1 MPNYKLNIDFSDE
14 ALRTI
19 YAAGQKLALVKT
31 VTGDAGQQVT
41 WVATLPFQTNVIEW
55 KNEYMLYAAGHE
67 ASNGATIKKLSEVE
81 TTDDGCIYD
90 FIDGTFGNA
99 HTDPAV
105 QRNTYGAR
113 NEMNQYP
120 YLTVGMAVSATV
132 NGEMKK
138 GNPINAVDLPYN
150 HTAVMSPIESVGI
163 FLATDID
170 DGMVLTR
177 EFGNS
182 LTVEYRGS
190 ETEHSV
196 RYDDTSGIFV
206 IAD

>member
-1 MPNYKLNIDFSDE
+1 MSSYKLNISFSDK

-19 YAAGQKLALVKT
+19 DKTKQKLALVKT
-31 VTGDAGQQVT
+31 VQGDAGQQVT

-55 KNEYMLYAAGHE
+55 KNVYMLYTARQE

-81 TTDDGCIYD
+81 ATDGCIYD
-90 FIDGTFGNA
+90 IIDGTFGNA
-99 HTDPAV
+99 HTDAAV
-105 QRNTYGAR
+105 QRNTYSAR

-132 NGEMKK
+132 NGEMKQ
-138 GNPINAVDLPYN
+138 GNPINAVVLPYN
-150 HTAVMSPIESVGI
+150 HTAVMSPIERVGI
-163 FLATDID
+163 FLAADTD
-170 DGMVLTR
+170 DGMVQTR
-177 EFGNS
+177 EFSNI

-196 RYDDTSGIFV
+196 RYDDASGIFV

>member
-1 MPNYKLNIDFSDE
+1 MSNYKLNIDFSDE

-19 YAAGQKLALVKT
+19 YLAGQKLALVKT
-31 VTGDAGQQVT
+31 VKGDAGQQVT
-41 WVATLPFQTNVIEW
+41 WVATLPFQSNVIEW
-55 KNEYMLYAAGHE
+55 KNEYMLYTARQE

-81 TTDDGCIYD
+81 ATDGCIYD
-90 FIDGTFGNA
+90 IIDGTFGNA

-138 GNPINAVDLPYN
+138 GNPINAVILPYN
-150 HTAVMSPIESVGI
+150 HTAVMSPIERVGI
-163 FLATDID
+163 FLAADTD
-170 DGMVLTR
+170 DGMVQTR
-177 EFGNS
+177 DFSNT
-182 LTVEYRGS
+182 LIVEYRGS

-196 RYDDTSGIFV
+196 RYDDASGIFV